1 MNTRLL
7 ALGTL
12 VAALAG
18 FAFASVATYD
28 FAAHLDRQ
36 VHGIHCSFIPGVQA
50 EHAETSGCQTT
61 MMSPYSSVLRT
72 SIWGGV
78 PVSLPGM
85 GLFAFLLFYAVF
97 LVGTGAHIRA
107 THTFLAVLF
116 WLIPLLTSVVMSYL
130 ALVELDA
137 VCKLCIGIYTSSI
150 VGFLFAL
157 ALHLKAKSLVA
168 TADTTTTAADQTL
181 VSAPLAATSKTPFF
195 VIPIVA
201 VFVFLPIGTYVS
213 AMPDYSAYHAGCG
226 ELTSTADPSHVL
238 VRLSNGP
245 REAIEVLDPL
255 CSSCRAFE
263 RRLEASGLDEQLG
276 RRALLFPLE
285 AECNWMVN
293 GDTHPGACSVSEAIL
308 CEPSLANEILAWAFD
323 NQEAI
328 MTAEK
333 ARDGAAARMV
343 TSQFPSTR
351 ACVGTPRARVKVH
364 QSLRLAVA
372 NELPV
377 LTPQLFVD
385 GRKLCNEDTD
395 LGLEYSLSQLLQR
408 PRGEAR

>member
-1 MNTRLL
+1 MNTRYL

-18 FAFASVATYD
+18 FSFASVATYD

-36 VHGIHCSFIPGVQA
+36 VHGIHCSFVPGLESA
-50 EHAETSGCQTT
+50 HTETSGCQTT
-61 MMSPYSSVLRT
+61 MMSPYSSVMRQ

-85 GLFAFLLFYAVF
+85 GLFAFLAFYAIF
-97 LVGTGAHIRA
+97 LLATGAHVRA
-107 THTFLAVLF
+107 THSKLGVFF
-116 WLIPLLTSVVMSYL
+116 WLVPVLTSLVMGYF

-137 VCKLCIGIYTSSI
+137 VCKLCIGIYTSSF
-150 VGFLFAL
+150 VGFGVSI
-157 ALHLKAKSLVA
+157 ALHQKAKSLVA
-168 TADTTTTAADQTL
+168 TADRTTTAADQTL
-181 VSAPLAATSKTPFF
+181 VSQPLAATSRTPFF
-195 VIPIVA
+195 IIPIVA
-201 VFVFLPIGTYVS
+201 VFVLLPIGTYVA
-213 AMPDYSAYHAGCG
+213 AMPSYAAYHAGCG
-226 ELTSTADPSHVL
+226 DLATTEDRYNVL

-255 CSSCRAFE
+255 CSSCKAFE
-263 RRLEASGLDEQLG
+263 RRLEASGLEGELG

-285 AECNWMVN
+285 AECNWMVT
-293 GDTHPGACSVSEAIL
+293 GDTHPGACAVSEAIL
-308 CEPSLANEILAWAFD
+308 CEPALANEILDWAFESQD
-323 NQEAI
+323 AI
-328 MTAEK
+328 MAAEK

-343 TSQFPSTR
+343 TQQFPSTR
-351 ACVGTPRARVKVH
+351 ACVGTSRARAKVH

-377 LTPQLFVD
+377 LTPQLFVE

-395 LGLEYSLSQLLQR
+395 LGLEYSLSQLLSR
-408 PRGEAR
+408 PRGAR